1 MLDSTVVRVTYVIT
15 HRTTLKYST
24 QYICSH
30 LYQRESSA
38 LYKARHDLIHNCYMK
53 KIKIKI
59 KNLTK
64 LNNHIT
70 NLSKLKKAKQKV
82 LLHLRYRKGGESFI
96 SGLCSAFKV
105 SSCPSLFFF
114 LFTANTMIFYLLF
127 SFSFFSCLNAA
138 CCFCS
143 CMLS

>member
-1 MLDSTVVRVTYVIT
+1 MLDSTVVRVTHVIT
-15 HRTTLKYST
+15 QRTTLKYST
-24 QYICSH
+24 QYIRSH

-38 LYKARHDLIHNCYMK
+38 LYKARHDLIHICYMK
-53 KIKIKI
+53 KIKI

-127 SFSFFSCLNAA
+127 SFSFLSRLNAA

-143 CMLS
+143 CVLS